1 MAYIGAEP
9 IVSATRTITEVTATA
24 GQTVFTANGGYTV
37 GYIDVFLNGAQ
48 LQTVDFTATNG
59 TTITLTEAAQVG
71 DVIRLVA
78 WGTFLTSNG
87 VAKTGDTMTGNLQI
101 NVGGV
106 SYTTYD
112 ANGYPRFTQSGGSA
126 QLGLFRAGNNVGGG
140 YIGGDATN
148 CFDVR
153 DASFTSRLLVDQSG
167 RVRMPYQPAFSA
179 RRDAGH
185 VGGSSGNSVIV
196 VFDNVLLNT
205 GSNYNNSNGRFTAPV
220 AGTYYFSS
228 LGMQTGSGSLA
239 DAQLR
244 LNKNGSS
251 VAISNPPMGS
261 STNLGMGFAVSAI
274 IQLNVGDYVQV
285 EWYNSSTWTLY
296 ANGGPWNNFSGF
308 LLG

>member
-1 MAYIGAEP
+1 MGSSNIANGVTINFADGSASAPSITNDGDTNTGLFFPAADSIGFAEGGAEVARFDSSGNLG
-9 IVSATRTITEVTATA
+9 IGTVSPGYKLQVNRTGNGTAA
-24 GQTVFTANGGYTV
+24 RF
-37 GYIDVFLNGAQ
+37 
-48 LQTVDFTATNG
+48 TNG
-59 TTITLTEAAQVG
+59 STIIDLWNDSSSSYVG
-71 DVIRLVA
+71 DANALNALEVNTASNRL
-78 WGTFLTSNG
+78 TLNT
-87 VAKTGDTMTGNLQI
+87 
-101 NVGGV
+101 
-106 SYTTYD
+106 
-112 ANGYPRFTQSGGSA
+112 
-126 QLGLFRAGNNVGGG
+126 NN
-140 YIGGDATN
+140 N
-148 CFDVR
+148 Q
-153 DASFTSRLLVDQSG
+153 RLLIDSAG
-167 RVRMPYQPAFSA
+167 RVTTPFQPAFSA

-228 LGMQTGSGSLA
+228 LGMQTGSGSVA